1 MSFKFRNVTDTCLF
15 VGITFFFFF
24 FTCLEI
30 GQAVQGL
37 SIFQLREDFLIDY
50 FL

>member
-1 MSFKFRNVTDTCLF
+1 MSFKFRNITDMCLV
-15 VGITFFFFF
+15 VGITFF

-37 SIFQLREDFLIDY
+37 SLFQLRENFLIDY

>member
-1 MSFKFRNVTDTCLF
+1 MSFKFRNITDMV
-15 VGITFFFFF
+15 VGITFF

-37 SIFQLREDFLIDY
+37 SLFQLRENFLIDY

>member
-1 MSFKFRNVTDTCLF
+1 MSFKFRNVTDMCLV
-15 VGITFFFFF
+15 VGITFFF